1 MIRSVVVED
10 ERISREILL
19 ALLAEHC
26 PAVEVVAVA
35 DSVQTGVE
43 AIRKHKPDLIFLDI
57 EMPYGNAFD
66 LLEQIGDVRCEVI
79 FTTAF
84 DVYAIRAI
92 KICALDYLLKP
103 IDPEELAAAVDRAEN
118 QLSRNNRN
126 LEALI
131 ENLSNRHHGQ
141 HKIVLPTLED
151 LVFVQIDDIIRC
163 EASGN
168 YTMFH
173 LLNGERI
180 IVSKTL
186 KEYDLILSDMNF
198 FRVHHSSLININHVR
213 KYVRGDGGYVVM
225 CDDSQV
231 TVSRRRKEDLLKKLS
246 AL

>member
-1 MIRSVVVED
+1 MIRSIVVED
-10 ERISREILL
+10 ERVSRETLL

-26 PAVEVVAVA
+26 PTVEIVGVA
-35 DSVQTGVE
+35 DSVQSGVE
-43 AIRKHKPDLIFLDI
+43 VIRKHTPDLIFLDI

-66 LLEQIGDVRCEVI
+66 LLEQIRDIHCEVI

-103 IDPEELAAAVDRAEN
+103 ISPEELTAAVDRAGK
-118 QLSRNNRN
+118 QLSRTNRS

-131 ENLSNRHHGQ
+131 ENLSHKQHGQ

-168 YTMFH
+168 YTMFY
-173 LLNGERI
+173 LVNGERI

-198 FRVHHSSLININHVR
+198 FRAHHSNLININHVR
-213 KYVRGDGGYVVM
+213 KYIRGEGGYVVM
-225 CDDSQV
+225 CDNSQV
-231 TVSRRRKEDLLKKLS
+231 MVSRRRKEELLKKLS
-246 AL
+246 TL